1 MCRAWRLSDM
11 PTEAKAQVIANTA
24 KLCEQ
29 SGALIFTD
37 YRGLTV
43 KSLARVRRQLKTVGA
58 EYHVVKNTLF
68 RRAFGEKSNEL
79 PEEFLTGPT
88 AIAFVEK
95 DEAACAKTIAG
106 FMKEHPELRFKGGY
120 LSGRVLFEQD
130 VIALSKLPS
139 KDELVAQVLSL
150 IDAPLR
156 GVVNVLN
163 ETVAQVVRCI
173 GAIEDKKRG
182 EAAA

>member
-1 MCRAWRLSDM
+1 M
-11 PTEAKAQVIANTA
+11 PTEAKAQVIADTA

-43 KSLARVRRQLKTVGA
+43 KSLAGVRRQLKTVGA

-68 RRAFGEKSNEL
+68 RRAFGDKSNEL
-79 PEEFLTGPT
+79 PEQFLSGPT

-95 DEAACAKTIAG
+95 DEAACAKMIAG
-106 FMKEHPELRFKGGY
+106 FMKEHPELKFKGGY
-120 LSGRVLFEQD
+120 LAGRVLSEAD
-130 VIALSKLPS
+130 MVALSKLPS

-150 IDAPLR
+150 VDAPLR

-163 ETVAQVVRCI
+163 ETIAQVVRCI
-173 GAIEDKKRG
+173 GAIEEKKRG